1 MQPPRAKSKPKDEAV
16 KFASLGQDKDGF
28 EVKCI
33 NSVKGEVLGYLLRIF
48 GTVISLTIAVDQ
60 C

>member
-1 MQPPRAKSKPKDEAV
+1 MRPPRAKIKPKDEAV
-16 KFASLGQDKDGF
+16 KFSSLGQDKDGF
-28 EVKCI
+28 EVKFI

-48 GTVISLTIAVDQ
+48 GAVISLTIVVDP

>member
-48 GTVISLTIAVDQ
+48 GTTIAVDQ